1 MEPFIPFIV
10 GAMLILFGAWFL
22 IRHNQMVVRFQHD
35 AELSEKQRTALVN
48 QHRRRRVATGLI
60 IVIGFLIP
68 LSEVAAKSYKN
79 PLLATL
85 ILMAILLLVMLIFVY
100 AFWDLLAS
108 RTVRED
114 LDFKKAET
122 ELKRRILEE
131 ELAKHQAVKE
141 QHAKEIR
148 RNGSG

>member
-10 GAMLILFGAWFL
+10 GVMIILFGAWFL
-22 IRHNQMVVRFQHD
+22 IRHNQAITRFQNDH
-35 AELSEKQRTALVN
+35 ELSEKQRIALVT

-68 LSEVAAKSYKN
+68 MSEIAATVNKN

-85 ILMAILLLVMLIFVY
+85 ILMAILMLVALLFMY

-108 RTVRED
+108 RSLRED

-122 ELKRRILEE
+122 ELKRRILKQ
-131 ELAKHQAVKE
+131 ELAKHQAIRE
-141 QHAKEIR
+141 ERQQQIR
-148 RNGSG
+148 RNGS